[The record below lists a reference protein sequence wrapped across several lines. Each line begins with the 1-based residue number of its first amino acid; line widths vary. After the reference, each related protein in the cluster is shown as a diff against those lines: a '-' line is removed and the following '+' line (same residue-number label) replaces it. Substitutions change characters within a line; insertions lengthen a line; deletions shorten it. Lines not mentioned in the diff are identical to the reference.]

1 MFSKILAILSWFAV
15 LLLWACAAAPYANPS
30 EWWGVPGLFGLCFP
44 FCVAAVVGMGMVCLL
59 FKPRLAWIAA
69 VGLLGCCG
77 ALRDYFPINLS
88 SPPPKGCIK
97 VMTYNVCSF
106 SNWKTDERGNLVV
119 ME

>member
-30 EWWGVPGLFGLCFP
+30 EWWGVLGLFGLCFP

-69 VGLLGCCG
+69 VSLLGCCRT
-77 ALRDYFPINLS
+77 LRDYFPIN
-88 SPPPKGCIK
+88 
-97 VMTYNVCSF
+97 
-106 SNWKTDERGNLVV
+106 RR
-119 ME
+119 